1 MDGYWE
7 NLMAK
12 KHNDMLLLLAAM
24 TIMACST
31 YSTHAVG
38 QSSISADGVIE
49 SQSGGFKFPDGSM
62 QLSAAVPPCIAITYV
77 PFEIIEEGVYCFT
90 GNLETTDQDGIT
102 ISADNVTINLN
113 GWTLDGLSSGNATT
127 SNGIFAYQR
136 KNITIRNGT
145 IRGYLHGIFLDD
157 ESPYTTSQGH
167 LIEDIRSD
175 KNTMRGIAVNGRDY
189 IIRRNHVI
197 DTGGTSQPGIIVGI
211 ILVGPSGHVLNN
223 DISKTSGRSTHQ
235 ARALYL
241 FEAHGS
247 LVEGNRID
255 DVSSEVG
262 ATLGIRIQ
270 NSNDVLVRGNNITNM
285 SNGISYFS
293 STGKYMNNL
302 TSNVTVPFSGDG
314 TAVGIND

>member
-7 NLMAK
+7 NFMAK
-12 KHNDMLLLLAAM
+12 TYNDILLFLAAM

-49 SQSGGFKFPDGSM
+49 SKSGGFKFPDLSV
-62 QLSAAVPPCIAITYV
+62 QLSAAVPPCITITHV
-77 PFEIIEEGVYCFT
+77 PFEIIEEGAYCFM
-90 GNLETTDQDGIT
+90 GNLETTNQDGIT

-145 IRGYLHGIFLDD
+145 IRGYLRGIFLSDA
-157 ESPYTTSQGH
+157 SPYTTSQGH

-175 KNTMRGIAVNGRDY
+175 KNTMRGIMLYGRDN

-197 DTGGTSQPGIIVGI
+197 DTGGTSNTGTIVGI
-211 ILVGPSGHVLNN
+211 FLVGLMC
-223 DISKTSGRSTHQ
+223 
-235 ARALYL
+235 
-241 FEAHGS
+241 
-247 LVEGNRID
+247 
-255 DVSSEVG
+255 DVSPYG
-262 ATLGIRIQ
+262 
-270 NSNDVLVRGNNITNM
+270 TN
-285 SNGISYFS
+285 
-293 STGKYMNNL
+293 
-302 TSNVTVPFSGDG
+302 
-314 TAVGIND
+314 

>member
-12 KHNDMLLLLAAM
+12 NHNDMLLLLAAM

-31 YSTHAVG
+31 FSTHAVG

-62 QLSAAVPPCIAITYV
+62 QLSAAEPPCIAITFV

-90 GNLETTDQDGIT
+90 GNLETTNESAIT

-113 GWTLDGLSSGNATT
+113 GWTLDGSSSGNTT
-127 SNGIFAYQR
+127 ESYGIFAYQR

-145 IRGYLHGIFLDD
+145 IRGYLSGILLSD

-175 KNTMRGIAVNGRDY
+175 KNTMRGIVVAGRDY
-189 IIRRNHVI
+189 IVRRNHII
-197 DTGGTSQPGIIVGI
+197 DTGGSSEVGFIVGI
-211 ILVGPSGHVLNN
+211 FLVGPSGHVLNN
-223 DISKTSGRSTHQ
+223 DISKTTGDSVNE
-235 ARALYL
+235 ARALHL
-241 FEAHGS
+241 SEAHGT

-255 DVSSEVG
+255 DVSSDTG
-262 ATLGIRIQ
+262 TTRGIHIQ
-270 NSNDVLVRGNNITNM
+270 SSNDVLVRGNNITNLD
-285 SNGISYFS
+285 SGIIYFS
-293 STGKYMNNL
+293 STGKY
-302 TSNVTVPFSGDG
+302 T
-314 TAVGIND
+314 